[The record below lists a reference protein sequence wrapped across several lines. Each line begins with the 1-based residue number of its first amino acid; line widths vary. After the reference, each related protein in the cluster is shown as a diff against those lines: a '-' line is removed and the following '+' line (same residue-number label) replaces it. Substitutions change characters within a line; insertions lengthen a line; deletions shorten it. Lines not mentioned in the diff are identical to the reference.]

1 MATTSKRKMIR
12 EATSSVQ
19 GRQAE
24 RTRQPATRQPAAP
37 SATPP
42 SRVGARSQVQGGPKL
57 NELRGKIA
65 RIEKERTATRDQALG
80 ELAQIEELLGQL
92 TMTSFS
98 MVATATRVAEIRTH
112 IDTLRKVLA

>member
-19 GRQAE
+19 GRQGE
-24 RTRQPATRQPAAP
+24 RARQPATRQSAPP
-37 SATPP
+37 SAMPP
-42 SRVGARSQVQGGPKL
+42 SRVGTRSQVQGGPKL

-65 RIEKERTATRDQALG
+65 RLEKERTVARDQALV
-80 ELAQIEELLGQL
+80 ELVQIEELLGQI

-98 MVATATRVAEIRTH
+98 VVATATRVAEIRAH
-112 IDTLRKVLA
+112 VDALRRMLA